1 MMSTAATS
9 FTSALLLP
17 ATESRA
23 RAQHTLRAYR
33 LQKQWAGRK
42 DHAFRVD
49 EHFLCTQLEGVIRRR
64 WCPLVELYALT
75 CASLKQSRKVR
86 GEEEKEC
93 VLLEVEDE
101 EEEDGA
107 LVSHL
112 SSRAGGV
119 LSYEPRGK
127 GRNSLKSIIIII
139 MQMQVC

>member
-1 MMSTAATS
+1 MSTAATS

-17 ATESRA
+17 ATERPGRA
-23 RAQHTLRAYR
+23 RSTRS
-33 LQKQWAGRK
+33 GRTGSK
-42 DHAFRVD
+42 SSEPEEKITPSVD

-101 EEEDGA
+101 EEKDGA

-112 SSRAGGV
+112 SIQK
-119 LSYEPRGK
+119 K
-127 GRNSLKSIIIII
+127 GLGRE
-139 MQMQVC
+139 VY